1 MRIKTEEIE
10 FVKEMIV
17 SILPEAS
24 VFMFGSRSSNDLKGG
39 DIDLLVLAERP
50 LNNQEKRNIRIAF
63 YKEFGEQ
70 RIDITSFRREDTSVF
85 KDLALLEAIKI

>member
-10 FVKEMIV
+10 FVKEMIE
-17 SILPEAS
+17 SILPDAS
-24 VFMFGSRSSNDLKGG
+24 VFVFGSRSSNDLKGG
-39 DIDLLVLAERP
+39 DTDLLVLAERP
-50 LNNQEKRNIRIAF
+50 LSNQEKRNIRIAF

-70 RIDITSFRREDTSVF
+70 KIDIASFRRDELSVF